1 MEFFLS
7 WSPVPPDP
15 PYWKWLSV
23 DGIVVS
29 IALLKQMRM
38 LERATLLGLHDFLDF
53 EGKIFLDSGSYE
65 DFIAGKRLRPK
76 SPVELLVLA
85 KWLRVDFVAHLDVPF
100 VGKNAELPEQEKWV
114 LLKQN
119 IINAK
124 ISSEWSKNNRSK
136 TQVVY
141 VIQGWDRESLI
152 YCCEALAKLDEEHYA
167 IGSLA
172 RIQPKEIEYRV
183 RLVRKLIGDLP
194 KLHLFAVSSPTVV
207 SALKFYVDSIDSS
220 TASISGAMK
229 EIMKPSG
236 GRSHM
241 DKIGKIEG
249 CNCPVC
255 QGYKGAIFLQGKRG
269 SQNYYNQLR
278 KIHNAYQLMNKIK
291 KICRE
296 F

>member
-1 MEFFLS
+1 MKIFLS

-29 IALLKQMRM
+29 IALLKQRRM
-38 LERATLLGLHDFLDF
+38 LERATLLGLHDLLDF
-53 EGKIFLDSGSYE
+53 GGEIFLDSGSYE
-65 DFIAGKRLRPK
+65 DVIAGKRLRPK

-85 KWLRVDFVAHLDVPF
+85 KWLGVDFVAHLDFPF
-100 VGKNAELPEQEKWV
+100 VGKNAELPEEEKWV

-152 YCCEALAKLDEEHYA
+152 YCCEELAKLDEGHYA

-183 RLVRKLIGDLP
+183 RLVRKLIGDPP
-194 KLHLFAVSSPTVV
+194 KLHLFAVSSPSVV
-207 SALKFYVDSIDSS
+207 SALKSYVDSIDSS

-255 QGYKGAIFLQGKRG
+255 QEYKGAIFLQGKRG

-278 KIHNAYQLMNKIK
+278 KVHNAYQLMNRLK
-291 KICRE
+291 KICSE
-296 F
+296 L